1 MSKITK
7 ENCTEN
13 ILDNSNKIISKP
25 INLVNKTSYN
35 NNKGIILSLLT
46 NKDKDSNR
54 RNSFK
59 TTDTNFLFPQ
69 SLDYN
74 YQEIKRFDEFND
86 SLSNISEFDLEKDN
100 EDNSEFNSSEE
111 DNNDSEVEFIEIKS
125 RKKIYGKENDIE
137 YEIQL
142 EKECDEIVNKLIE
155 EKNKNF

>member
-7 ENCTEN
+7 ENSTEN
-13 ILDNSNKIISKP
+13 ILYNSNKIISKP

-46 NKDKDSNR
+46 NKDKDNNR

-59 TTDTNFLFPQ
+59 TTDTNFLFPP

-111 DNNDSEVEFIEIKS
+111 DNNDSGVEFIEIKS

-142 EKECDEIVNKLIE
+142 EKECDEILNKLIE

>member
-7 ENCTEN
+7 ENSTEN
-13 ILDNSNKIISKP
+13 TLDNSNKIISKP
-25 INLVNKTSYN
+25 INLVNKASYN

-59 TTDTNFLFPQ
+59 TTDTNFLFPP

-125 RKKIYGKENDIE
+125 RKKIYGKKNDIE

>member
-13 ILDNSNKIISKP
+13 ILYNSNKIISKP

-59 TTDTNFLFPQ
+59 TTDTNFLFPP
-69 SLDYN
+69 SW
-74 YQEIKRFDEFND
+74 I
-86 SLSNISEFDLEKDN
+86 
-100 EDNSEFNSSEE
+100 
-111 DNNDSEVEFIEIKS
+111 
-125 RKKIYGKENDIE
+125 
-137 YEIQL
+137 
-142 EKECDEIVNKLIE
+142 
-155 EKNKNF
+155 

>member
-7 ENCTEN
+7 ENSTEN

-59 TTDTNFLFPQ
+59 TTDTNFLFPP

-111 DNNDSEVEFIEIKS
+111 DNNNSEVEFIEIKS

-155 EKNKNF
+155 EKNKNL

>member
-7 ENCTEN
+7 ENSTEN

-59 TTDTNFLFPQ
+59 TTDTNFLFPP

-155 EKNKNF
+155 EKNKNL

>member
-7 ENCTEN
+7 ENSTEN
-13 ILDNSNKIISKP
+13 ILYNSNKIISKP

-46 NKDKDSNR
+46 SKDKDSNR

-59 TTDTNFLFPQ
+59 TTDTNFLFPP

-111 DNNDSEVEFIEIKS
+111 DNNDSGVEFIEIKS
-125 RKKIYGKENDIE
+125 RKKIYGKKNDIE

>member
-7 ENCTEN
+7 ENSTEN
-13 ILDNSNKIISKP
+13 ILYNSNKIISKP

-46 NKDKDSNR
+46 NKDKDSNI

-59 TTDTNFLFPQ
+59 TTDTNFLFPP

-111 DNNDSEVEFIEIKS
+111 DNNDSGVEFIEIKS

-155 EKNKNF
+155 KKNKNL